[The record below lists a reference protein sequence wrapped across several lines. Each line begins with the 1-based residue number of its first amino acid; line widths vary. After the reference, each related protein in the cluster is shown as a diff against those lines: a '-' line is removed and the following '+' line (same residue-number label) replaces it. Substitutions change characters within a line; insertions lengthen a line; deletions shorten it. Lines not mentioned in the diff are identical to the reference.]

1 MRFDVDNT
9 HRVVFS
15 ILADVEQTDVCEVF
29 RRGLHGHARRGVKG
43 WIRHQGHIDSPFARI
58 MAAILP
64 GDFQLRRGGD
74 EGDNQA
80 AKPKSAKLWETPE

>member
-1 MRFDVDNT
+1 
-9 HRVVFS
+9 
-15 ILADVEQTDVCEVF
+15 
-29 RRGLHGHARRGVKG
+29 
-43 WIRHQGHIDSPFARI
+43 

-64 GDFQLRRGGD
+64 GDLQLHRGGD